1 MAHPVS
7 SIPPHSIPA
16 AQRDDMASGTS
27 VLELSVGELRQLFN
41 AMDPAPFRE
50 RDLDPNAEDYIVA
63 WAREASRTA
72 PLALLVR
79 ISREPVTAASAQVLR
94 DSVHSYFALRA
105 KATRKQL
112 RQLFRV
118 GRVSLLIGLVFLA
131 FAIVLGEFVAGFAS
145 KESYS
150 GIIKESFVIGGWVA
164 LWRPLEIFLYDW
176 WPIRAEAKL
185 FDRLGAM
192 DVTVVPSGDA
202 ARGAA

>member
-1 MAHPVS
+1 MTQPVS
-7 SIPPHSIPA
+7 SIPPQTVPA
-16 AQRDDMASGTS
+16 ARRDDNASGTS

-72 PLALLVR
+72 PLALRVT
-79 ISREPVTAASAQVLR
+79 ISREPVTAASTQVLR
-94 DSVHSYFALRA
+94 DSVHGYFALRA
-105 KATRKQL
+105 MATRKQL

-118 GRVSLLIGLVFLA
+118 GRVSLVIGLVFLA

-176 WPIRAEAKL
+176 WPIRAQAKL
-185 FDRLGAM
+185 FDRLGVM
-192 DVTVVPSGDA
+192 DVAVVPIGDA

>member
-7 SIPPHSIPA
+7 SIPPQSVPA
-16 AQRDDMASGTS
+16 AQRAEMASGTN

-72 PLALLVR
+72 PLALRVT
-79 ISREPVTAASAQVLR
+79 ISREPVTAASTQVLR
-94 DSVHSYFALRA
+94 DSVHGYFAQRA
-105 KATRKQL
+105 MATRKQL

-118 GRVSLLIGLVFLA
+118 GRVSLVIGLVFLA

-192 DVTVVPSGDA
+192 DVAVVPSGDA